1 MRGTN
6 GASGGRGDRAGAPA
20 RRGRPC
26 YDPDVARADGSPLDL
41 LVIGAGPTGLA
52 IAASAL
58 RAGLDVLVL
67 DRGGLCEGI
76 RGYPTDLVFFTT
88 RERLEIADVP
98 FAIPDPKPTRRQAL
112 AYYREVARHWR
123 IPLALHELVVD
134 VRRLDDGFEVTS
146 RHGGHEHRRRAGAVA
161 LATGYFGQP
170 VRLGVPGEEQDWV
183 HGRYREPY
191 GHFGDPV
198 VVVGGGNSA
207 AEAAL
212 DLYRWGAK
220 VTLVH
225 RAEAVRVGV
234 KYWLKPDLE
243 NRIAEG
249 SIAVRARTAVESF
262 GDRKVRVRGP
272 QGEDTLRAEAAYVLL
287 GYLPE
292 LELAR
297 GVGVTI
303 DPETLV
309 PHCDPETA
317 ESDVP
322 GFYVAGTLQAGRF
335 TNRIFIENSRDHGPR
350 IAAHVARRKGRAA
363 VADEL
368 LAGVGPPAYGPRD

>member
-1 MRGTN
+1 
-6 GASGGRGDRAGAPA
+6 
-20 RRGRPC
+20 
-26 YDPDVARADGSPLDL
+26 VADDHAPLDL

-52 IAASAL
+52 IGASAL
-58 RAGLDVLVL
+58 RAGLEVLVL

-76 RGYPTDLVFFTT
+76 RSYPTDLVFFTT

-98 FAIPDPKPTRRQAL
+98 FAIPDQKPNRRQAL
-112 AYYREVARHWR
+112 GYYREVARHWR

-134 VRRLDDGFEVTS
+134 VRRADGGFEVTS
-146 RHGGHEHRRRAGAVA
+146 RHGEHEHRRRAAAVA
-161 LATGYFGQP
+161 LATGYFGRP
-170 VRLGVPGEEQDWV
+170 IRLGVPGEDQGWV
-183 HGRYREPY
+183 RSRYSEPY
-191 GHFGDPV
+191 GHFADSV

-212 DLYRWGAK
+212 DLYRWGAR

-225 RAEAVRVGV
+225 RGAEVRPGV

-249 SIAVRARTAVESF
+249 SIQARFGTVVESF
-262 GDRKVRVRGP
+262 GDRKVRLRGP
-272 QGEDTLRAEAAYVLL
+272 AGEESLRAEAAYVLL

-292 LELAR
+292 HDLAR
-297 GVGVTI
+297 GVGVAI
-303 DPETLV
+303 DAETLA
-309 PHCDPETA
+309 PRCDPETG

-322 GFYVAGTLQAGRF
+322 GFYIAGTLQAGRY

-350 IAAHVARRKGRAA
+350 IAAHLARRKGRSA

-368 LAGVGPPAYGPRD
+368 LVGVGPPVYGPRD

>member
-1 MRGTN
+1 M
-6 GASGGRGDRAGAPA
+6 AGG
-20 RRGRPC
+20 
-26 YDPDVARADGSPLDL
+26 DGKRLDL

-52 IAASAL
+52 VGAAAL
-58 RAGLDVLVL
+58 RAELSVLVL

-76 RGYPTDLVFFTT
+76 RAYPTDLVFFTT

-98 FAIPDPKPTRRQAL
+98 FAIPDQKPSRRQAL
-112 AYYREVARHWR
+112 AYYREVARQRR
-123 IPLALHELVVD
+123 IPLALHQEVVD
-134 VRRLDDGFEVTS
+134 VERVDGGFEVTS
-146 RHGGHEHRRRAGAVA
+146 RHGRHEHRRHAGAVV
-161 LATGYFGQP
+161 LASGYFGRP
-170 VRLGVPGEEQDWV
+170 LRLGVPGEDQDWV
-183 HGRYREPY
+183 SPRYREPY

-212 DLYRWGAK
+212 DLYRWGAE

-225 RAEAVRVGV
+225 RGSELRPGV

-249 SIAVRARTAVESF
+249 SIRARLRTTVESF
-262 GDRKVRVRGP
+262 GDREVRLRGP
-272 QGEDTLRAEAAYVLL
+272 EGDETLRAEAAYVLL

-297 GVGVTI
+297 RAGVTI
-303 DPETLV
+303 DPETQA
-309 PHCDPETA
+309 PSFDPETG

-350 IAAHVARRKGRAA
+350 IAAHLARRRGREAA
-363 VADEL
+363 AQEL
-368 LAGVGPPAYGPRD
+368 LAGVGPPVYGPRD

>member
-1 MRGTN
+1 V
-6 GASGGRGDRAGAPA
+6 AGA
-20 RRGRPC
+20 
-26 YDPDVARADGSPLDL
+26 DGTPLDL

-52 IAASAL
+52 VGAAAL
-58 RAGLDVLVL
+58 RAGFEVLVL

-88 RERLEIADVP
+88 RERLEIAGVP
-98 FAIPDPKPTRRQAL
+98 FAIPDAKPTRRQAL
-112 AYYREVARHWR
+112 AYYREVARQRR
-123 IPLALHELVVD
+123 IPLALHEDVVD
-134 VRRLDDGFEVTS
+134 VARHDGGFEVTS

-161 LATGYFGQP
+161 LAAGYFGRP
-170 VRLGVPGEEQDWV
+170 VRLGVPGEEQPWV
-183 HGRYREPY
+183 HSRYLEPY
-191 GHFGDPV
+191 GHFADPV

-212 DLYRWGAK
+212 ELYRWGAD
-220 VTLVH
+220 VTVVH
-225 RAEAVRVGV
+225 RGAELRPGV

-249 SIAVRARTAVESF
+249 SIRARLRTTVDSF
-262 GDRKVRVRGP
+262 GDRKVRLRGP
-272 QGEDTLRAEAAYVLL
+272 EGQEETLRAEAAYVLL

-297 GVGVTI
+297 RVGVAI
-303 DPETLV
+303 DPDTLA
-309 PHCDPETA
+309 PRCDPETG

-350 IAAHVARRKGRAA
+350 IAAHLARRHGREAIA
-363 VADEL
+363 EEL
-368 LAGVGPPAYGPRD
+368 LAGVGPPVYGPRD